1 MPKGNRS
8 LISLECTV
16 CKDRNYVTTKN
27 RRKQQD
33 KLEMSKFCRKV
44 PQAHRPQ
51 RRQGRLSRLT
61 SSLGRQ

>member
-16 CKDRNYVTTKN
+16 CSERNYITTKN

-33 KLEMSKFCRKV
+33 KLELSKFCK
-44 PQAHRPQ
+44 HCKKHN
-51 RRQGRLSRLT
+51 SHKET
-61 SSLGRQ
+61 K

>member
-16 CKDRNYVTTKN
+16 CKERNYTTTKN

-33 KLEMSKFCRKV
+33 KLELSEVLLASCRKHTAITKKARSAEPPFFV
-44 PQAHRPQ
+44 
-51 RRQGRLSRLT
+51 GE
-61 SSLGRQ
+61 